1 MQGKMSSSPLRAAIL
16 VISDTAFHDPST
28 DRCGAVLSDT
38 FAGEG
43 DGRWIIPHTDIV
55 PDDVLQIQS
64 AILRWCDGANYVN
77 LVVTTGGT
85 GFAVMDCTPEA
96 IGGLLHKQAPGLV

>member
-1 MQGKMSSSPLRAAIL
+1 MPLKAAIL
-16 VISDTAFHDPST
+16 VVSDTAFHDPSK
-28 DRCGAVLSDT
+28 DRSGAILYDT
-38 FAGEG
+38 FAAEG
-43 DGRWIIPHTDIV
+43 NEQWIVQHTDIV

-64 AILRWCDGANYVN
+64 AVLRWCDDGNYVN